1 MSESRPVEAAFRHLS
16 KNPSFKKGP
25 HVSPAVGDAVDV
37 NAFVDDLI
45 YYPVGFEMDF
55 RIFLYSNR
63 VQFRGYMP
71 PVGMFS
77 QTQTQFFQSVKDMI
91 CVLHRIM
98 TGDVVIKIQ
107 NILFRFICNFYLVFH
122 PW

>member
-1 MSESRPVEAAFRHLS
+1 
-16 KNPSFKKGP
+16 
-25 HVSPAVGDAVDV
+25 VDV

-55 RIFLYSNR
+55 RVFLYSNR

-71 PVGMFS
+71 PVGIFG

-98 TGDVVIKIQ
+98 AGYVVIKIQ
-107 NILFRFICNFYLVFH
+107 NILFRFSCNFYLVFH